1 MVFDINHKEV
11 KIGSWVKV
19 ISIDYNFVSSLPIH
33 DAEQIKLMLNQ
44 VLQVT
49 EIAHNKALVN
59 LQPLPEKYRYN
70 YFSLA
75 LSSEEME
82 LVNRQ

>member
-1 MVFDINHKEV
+1 MVFDKNQREV

-19 ISIDYNFVSSLPIH
+19 ISIDYDFVSSLPDH

-44 VLQVT
+44 VLEVT
-49 EIAHNKALVN
+49 EFYHNKALVK
-59 LQPLPEKYRYN
+59 LHPLPEKYTYN
-70 YFSLA
+70 SFALA

-82 LVNRQ
+82 LVNK